1 MKIVY
6 AVTHHCWERMREREL
21 PYEQIADAIENGNK
35 RPAFGKE
42 NIFLNINK
50 SVVVVTAE
58 LGRTVTLLSAY
69 ANNSR

>member
-6 AVTHHCWERMREREL
+6 AVTDHCWERMREREL

-35 RPAFGKE
+35 RPVFGKE
-42 NIFLNINK
+42 NIFLNLNK
-50 SVVVVTAE
+50 SVVV
-58 LGRTVTLLSAY
+58 GRTVTLLSAY